1 MFPCPFQPTGDDF
14 MGKHLSQSDRIK
26 METMLNSGHKVIEI
40 AEYLHVHRSTIYR
53 EMKRG
58 EYTHRNSDYTEELGI
73 AAIWGKRTMIG
84 TPRERAGTLK
94 LEMIYRLRNT

>member
-1 MFPCPFQPTGDDF
+1 

-58 EYTHRNSDYTEELGI
+58 EYTHRNSDYTEE
-73 AAIWGKRTMIG
+73 
-84 TPRERAGTLK
+84 RAGTLK